1 MCRIRV
7 TIQSRGASDSLRVCV
22 PYESCGDHAL
32 DRSAG
37 CIPLQFAVRRCG
49 SMQRR
54 SMIRGGTRRGRCW
67 QCSWR
72 HMMQHSDPTFC
83 FTSPLSLRCL
93 RHVTR
98 CHQEKQN
105 GSIRICTTH
114 NGQRACVRDLANK
127 QEQTYRCV
135 CVCARARARARVWC
149 VCVLSGLAAGGR

>member
-1 MCRIRV
+1 
-7 TIQSRGASDSLRVCV
+7 
-22 PYESCGDHAL
+22 
-32 DRSAG
+32 
-37 CIPLQFAVRRCG
+37 
-49 SMQRR
+49 
-54 SMIRGGTRRGRCW
+54 
-67 QCSWR
+67 
-72 HMMQHSDPTFC
+72 MQHSDPTFC

-135 CVCARARARARVWC
+135 CVCVCARARARVWC